1 MKTYTFRMIIEK
13 DEDGYRGF
21 VPILRGVHTWGK
33 TVESAK
39 KNLKE
44 AIQCHLEG
52 LAKDKEKIPQEEK
65 AVEVIQSF
73 QINA

>member
-52 LAKDKEKIPQEEK
+52 LAKDTQ
-65 AVEVIQSF
+65 
-73 QINA
+73 